1 MRKGRDISLISK
13 QKSSQYP
20 YDLKAAIR
28 SHVQPASEQE
38 IQTNASEK
46 NSRQWNRS
54 VGQRVITSVIAIPV
68 VLAFVWLGGWFGFAA
83 AIIAVILSVYELH
96 NMMVHEG
103 YHPLIWMSFALS
115 ILFLLAA
122 ILPQQR
128 LILLEAGLSAALL
141 ITLPLFF
148 FRKKLEGAMV
158 DWSLTL
164 AIPVYLGWP
173 LSVFLLL
180 RGFQVGIST
189 GFWWVLTVF
198 LCVWGFDTGAFFAGH
213 FFGRH
218 KLAPTIS
225 PAKTWEGAAGGMVLS
240 IAAAVLLTAW
250 PLGVPWYLAILLGIL
265 IGIAATLG
273 DLAESLIKRQTHV
286 KDSGH
291 FIPGHGGILDR
302 IDSLLFAVIVVFIF
316 AQLIG
321 KL

>member
-1 MRKGRDISLISK
+1 M
-13 QKSSQYP
+13 
-20 YDLKAAIR
+20 
-28 SHVQPASEQE
+28 QPVSEQE
-38 IQTNASEK
+38 TQTNASK
-46 NSRQWNRS
+46 QNSRQWNRS
-54 VGQRVITSVIAIPV
+54 VGQRVITSIIAIPV
-68 VLAFVWLGGWFGFAA
+68 VLAFVWFSGWLGFAA
-83 AIIAVILSVYELH
+83 AALAVILSVYELH

-122 ILPQQR
+122 MFPQQR
-128 LILLEAGLSAALL
+128 LILLEVGLSAALL
-141 ITLPLFF
+141 ITLPLLF
-148 FRKKLEGAMV
+148 FRKKLDGAMV

-173 LSVFLLL
+173 LSVFLIL
-180 RGFQVGIST
+180 RGFQGGIT
-189 GFWWVLTVF
+189 PGFWWVLTVF
-198 LCVWGFDTGAFFAGH
+198 LGVWGFDSGAFFAGH
-213 FFGRH
+213 FFGKH

-225 PAKTWEGAAGGMVLS
+225 PAKTWEGVAGGLVFS
-240 IAAAVLLTAW
+240 IAAALLFTTW

-286 KDSGH
+286 KDSGL
-291 FIPGHGGILDR
+291 FMPGHGGILDR

-316 AQLIG
+316 AQLVG